1 MNDKQGF
8 SYLLKVSVT
17 VNVLSLMRILQIV
30 TLKKWAQDRSTKRNR
45 LSIFNIK
52 KLLHAWFVSP
62 HVLFFFQLSYL
73 NVLPYCIHNHWS
85 GLCVNTH
92 ETRQPGFQFVLR
104 WLITNGNKPKISS
117 MFMGQTQTGLG
128 LALK

>member
-30 TLKKWAQDRSTKRNR
+30 TLKKWAQDISTKRNR

-62 HVLFFFQLSYL
+62 HALFFSTF
-73 NVLPYCIHNHWS
+73 LP
-85 GLCVNTH
+85 
-92 ETRQPGFQFVLR
+92 
-104 WLITNGNKPKISS
+104 
-117 MFMGQTQTGLG
+117 
-128 LALK
+128 

>member
-30 TLKKWAQDRSTKRNR
+30 TLKKWAQEIATKRNS
-45 LSIFNIK
+45 LSTFNIK

-62 HVLFFFQLSYL
+62 HELFFFNFLTL
-73 NVLPYCIHNHWS
+73 MYCQIAF
-85 GLCVNTH
+85 T
-92 ETRQPGFQFVLR
+92 
-104 WLITNGNKPKISS
+104 I
-117 MFMGQTQTGLG
+117 TGLVCV
-128 LALK
+128 

>member
-30 TLKKWAQDRSTKRNR
+30 TLKKWAQEISTKRNS
-45 LSIFNIK
+45 LSTFNIK

-62 HVLFFFQLSYL
+62 CLIIFFNFLTL
-73 NVLPYCIHNHWS
+73 MYCHIAF
-85 GLCVNTH
+85 T
-92 ETRQPGFQFVLR
+92 
-104 WLITNGNKPKISS
+104 I
-117 MFMGQTQTGLG
+117 TGLVCV
-128 LALK
+128 